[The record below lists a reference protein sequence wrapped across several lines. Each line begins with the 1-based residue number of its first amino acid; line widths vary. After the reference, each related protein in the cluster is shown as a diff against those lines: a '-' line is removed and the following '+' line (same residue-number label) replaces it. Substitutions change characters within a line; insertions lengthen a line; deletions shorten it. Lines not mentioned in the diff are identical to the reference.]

1 MEKKDAPMSPNSVE
15 QPEVNRNNVLKHARR
30 KLVDAANSIGAMRL
44 SELQL
49 PAKSEWNFLTSS

>member
-15 QPEVNRNNVLKHARR
+15 QPEVNHNNVLKHARR

-49 PAKSEWNFLTSS
+49 PAKSE